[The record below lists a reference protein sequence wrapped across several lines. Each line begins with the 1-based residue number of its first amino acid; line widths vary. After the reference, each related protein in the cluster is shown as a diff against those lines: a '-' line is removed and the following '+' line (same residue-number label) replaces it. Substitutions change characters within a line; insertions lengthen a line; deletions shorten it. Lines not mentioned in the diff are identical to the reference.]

1 MLNKDLKKQKGSP
14 FFLTKNYKK
23 KTETRNLNVS
33 SPTIFK

>member
-23 KTETRNLNVS
+23 KNWNKKPKRFIS
-33 SPTIFK
+33 YHF